1 MKSLPESF
9 ERLAVFLILTL
20 ASPLAAY
27 SQQTVPSKENPPIST
42 DESKTTVD
50 RKAHDAAVRLV
61 DAMGIKEEVAEK
73 MDSNVE
79 RGVAKMRSELPNLSP
94 EFVNEWR
101 KRMKARLNPDD
112 YVAIVAQV
120 YEKYFTA
127 EELDQLCAV
136 VISKKQGKT
145 AELSDA
151 LSEKFQN
158 NEQAIDSEIAKGTTQ
173 ISARL
178 GSEVG
183 QEIAKEH
190 PEWVPFSAPQ
200 SAPTVK

>member
-9 ERLAVFLILTL
+9 ERLPVFLILTL
-20 ASPLAAY
+20 AIPMAAY
-27 SQQTVPSKENPPIST
+27 SQQTVPSQQNPPSFT

-61 DAMGIKEEVAEK
+61 GAMGIKEEVAEK
-73 MDSNVE
+73 MDANVE
-79 RGVAKMRSELPNLSP
+79 RGAAKMESKLPNLRP
-94 EFVNEWR
+94 EFVDEWK

-127 EELDQLCAV
+127 EELDQLYSV
-136 VISKKQGKT
+136 VISKKQSKA

-158 NEQAIDSEIAKGTTQ
+158 NERAIDSQIANGTTQ

-190 PEWVPFSAPQ
+190 PEWVTASAPQ